1 MEEII
6 AGEFSVKLYKLD
18 SKQKERVLHVYT
30 QGATLVQE
38 SGLVDGA
45 KVKHEKVCTGKNI
58 GKSNA
63 TTPEEQAV
71 LQAESKVAEK
81 LTEGYFYTLEEAKST
96 EVILPMLADD
106 YKEKG
111 KKVDWLQAYVQPKL
125 DGMRCLIIVKNG
137 QVRLLSRAG
146 KDIITMQHIIDA
158 IKPMITATS
167 NYILDGE
174 LYAHGLNFQENM
186 RLLKKVRPGE
196 TEKICYNIY
205 DIVSVKPFIERFS
218 FAKLV
223 VEKCNSNLVKLVE
236 TIQISGE
243 HDLMVD
249 HVKFLAAGYE
259 GTMIRHGN
267 SGYESN
273 KRSSSLLKYKDFKDI
288 SLPIVDITPNE
299 ANPLHGTPVFELGG
313 KQFKAGLKM
322 SHAERE
328 EFLTNRTN
336 YIGKMGELR
345 FFEYSEEGIP
355 RFPVMV
361 GFREDK

>member
-1 MEEII
+1 MEE
-6 AGEFSVKLYKLD
+6 FSEKVYKLD
-18 SKQKERVLHVYT
+18 SKGKERVLHVWT
-30 QGATLVQE
+30 QNGDLNQE
-38 SGLVDGA
+38 SGLLEGS
-45 KVKHEKVCTGKNI
+45 KTLHSKTCTPKNV
-58 GKSNA
+58 GKSNE
-63 TTPEEQAV
+63 TTAQEQAI
-71 LQAESKVAEK
+71 LQAKSKIEEK
-81 LTEGYFYTLEEAKST
+81 LTEGYFRTLQEANST

-106 YKEKG
+106 YKEKS
-111 KKVDWLQAYVQPKL
+111 KKINWLQVYLQPKL

-223 VEKCNSNLVKLVE
+223 VEKCNSPLIKLVE
-236 TIQISGE
+236 TIQIASE
-243 HDLMVD
+243 QDLTVD
-249 HVKFLAAGYE
+249 HSRFLGMGYE
-259 GTMIRHGN
+259 GTMVRHGDT
-267 SGYESN
+267 GYESN
-273 KRSSSLLKYKDFKDI
+273 KRSSSLLKYKDFQDI

-299 ANPLHGTPVFELGG
+299 ANRFHGTPVFELGG

-336 YIGKMGELR
+336 HIGRTAELR

>member
-1 MEEII
+1 MNYTQK
-6 AGEFSVKLYKLD
+6 VYKLD
-18 SKQKERVLHVYT
+18 TKGKERVLHIYT
-30 QGATLVQE
+30 SGAELIQE
-38 SGLVDGA
+38 SGLIEGA
-45 KVKHEKVCTGKNI
+45 KVEHRKTCTGKNI
-58 GKSNA
+58 GKSNE

-71 LQAESKVAEK
+71 LQAESKIAEK
-81 LTEGYFYTLEEAKST
+81 LTEGYFYTLEEAKTT

-106 YKEKG
+106 YKEKS
-111 KKVDWLQAYVQPKL
+111 KKINWLQAYVQPKL

-137 QVRLLSRAG
+137 QVRLMSRAG

-158 IKPMITATS
+158 IKPMVSPTS

-196 TEKICYNIY
+196 TEKICHNIY

-223 VEKCNSNLVKLVE
+223 VEKCKSDSIKLVQ
-236 TIQISGE
+236 TIQIGSE
-243 HDLMVD
+243 QDLTVD
-249 HVKFLAAGYE
+249 HAKFLGMGYE
-259 GTMIRHGN
+259 GTMVRHGD

-288 SLPIVDITPNE
+288 SLPIIDITPND

-313 KQFKAGLKM
+313 KQFKSGLKM

-328 EFLTNRTN
+328 EFLTNRADH
-336 YIGKMGELR
+336 IGKMAELR
-345 FFEYSEEGIP
+345 FFEYSEEGTP

>member
-1 MEEII
+1 MS
-6 AGEFSVKLYKLD
+6 FSQKLFKLD
-18 SKQKERVLHVYT
+18 SKLKERVLHIYT
-30 QGATLVQE
+30 EGSTLIQE
-38 SGLVDGA
+38 SGLLDGA
-45 KVKHEKVCTGKNI
+45 KTKHEKVCTPKNV
-58 GKSNA
+58 GKSNQ
-63 TTPEEQAV
+63 TTGEEQAV
-71 LQAESKVAEK
+71 LQAESKIAEK
-81 LTEGYFYTLEEAKST
+81 LTEGYFRTLQEAKT
-96 EVILPMLADD
+96 IEVVLPMLADD

-111 KKVDWLQAYVQPKL
+111 NKIKWLEPVYIQPKL

-137 QVRLLSRAG
+137 QVRLMSRAG

-158 IKPMITATS
+158 IKPMISPTS

-223 VEKCNSNLVKLVE
+223 VEKCKSDSIKLVQ
-236 TIQISGE
+236 TIQIGSE
-243 HDLMVD
+243 QDLVVD
-249 HVKFLAAGYE
+249 HGKFLGAGYE
-259 GTMIRHGN
+259 GTMVRHGD

-288 SLPIVDITPNE
+288 SLPIIDITPNE
-299 ANPLHGTPVFELGG
+299 ANPLHGTPIFELGG

-328 EFLTNRTN
+328 EFLTNKAN
-336 YIGKMGELR
+336 YIGKSGELR

-361 GFREDK
+361 GVRLDK

>member
-1 MEEII
+1 MEE
-6 AGEFSVKLYKLD
+6 FSEKVYKLD
-18 SKQKERVLHVYT
+18 SKGKERVLHVWT
-30 QGATLVQE
+30 QNGDLNQE
-38 SGLVDGA
+38 SGLLEGS
-45 KVKHEKVCTGKNI
+45 KTLHSKTCTPKNV
-58 GKSNA
+58 GKSNE
-63 TTPEEQAV
+63 TTAQEQAI
-71 LQAESKVAEK
+71 LQAKSKIEEK
-81 LTEGYFYTLEEAKST
+81 LTEGYFRTLQEANST

-106 YKEKG
+106 YKEKS
-111 KKVDWLQAYVQPKL
+111 KKINWLQTYVQPKL

-158 IKPMITATS
+158 IKPMITPTS

-223 VEKCNSNLVKLVE
+223 VGKCNSPLIKLVE
-236 TIQISGE
+236 TVQIASE
-243 HDLMVD
+243 QDLTVD
-249 HVKFLAAGYE
+249 HIRFLGMGYE
-259 GTMIRHGN
+259 GTMVRHGD

-288 SLPIVDITPNE
+288 CLPIVDITPNE
-299 ANPLHGTPVFELGG
+299 ANPLHGTPVFELGD
-313 KQFKAGLKM
+313 KQFKSGLKM

-328 EFLTNRTN
+328 EFLTNRAN
-336 YIGKMGELR
+336 HIGKAAELR
-345 FFEYSEEGIP
+345 FFEYSEDGIP